1 LALRRPSF
9 ATNSTVAGHPNN
21 TLDGAKS
28 QRERVTEPQFHPIES
43 GQFARRAGMS
53 STKGHDTSLQAA
65 LAALEAVASR
75 PSPADRFNIDRD
87 GPAKRAMKLR
97 ALQQRFQK
105 LNEYCDEAAAE
116 IRASLERPPR
126 S

>member
-1 LALRRPSF
+1 
-9 ATNSTVAGHPNN
+9 
-21 TLDGAKS
+21 
-28 QRERVTEPQFHPIES
+28 
-43 GQFARRAGMS
+43 MS
-53 STKGHDTSLQAA
+53 SNKGPDTSLQAA
-65 LAALEAVASR
+65 LAALEAAASR

-87 GPAKRAMKLR
+87 GPAKRAVKLR

>member
-1 LALRRPSF
+1 
-9 ATNSTVAGHPNN
+9 
-21 TLDGAKS
+21 
-28 QRERVTEPQFHPIES
+28 
-43 GQFARRAGMS
+43 MS